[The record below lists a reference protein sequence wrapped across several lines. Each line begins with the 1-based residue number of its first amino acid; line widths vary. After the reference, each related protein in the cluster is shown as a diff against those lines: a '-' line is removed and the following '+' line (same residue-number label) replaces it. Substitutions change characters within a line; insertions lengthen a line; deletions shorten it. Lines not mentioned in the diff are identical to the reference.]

1 VSDERAK
8 RLLVLARRDHAEA
21 MRVAAGLTIFGHA
34 VSLVFMDRPVAE
46 TAENA
51 ANAEL
56 LELTGIEP
64 RTTVA
69 AMADDLPL
77 LDASGL
83 AAACR
88 RRRCGAE
95 PAMKILELNTGLFPD
110 AQTVKPPCGTMD
122 RRTAS
127 SPSILRAGTWRT
139 KPGTRRQAIAAILDS
154 DLTITI

>member
-1 VSDERAK
+1 MSERK
-8 RLLVLARRDHAEA
+8 LLVLARRDHAEA

-64 RTTVA
+64 ATTVA

-77 LDASGL
+77 LDADGL
-83 AAACR
+83 ARVLA
-88 RRRCGAE
+88 GA
-95 PAMKILELNTGLFPD
+95 D
-110 AQTVKPPCGTMD
+110 AVL
-122 RRTAS
+122 S
-127 SPSILRAGTWRT
+127 L
-139 KPGTRRQAIAAILDS
+139 
-154 DLTITI
+154 

>member
-1 VSDERAK
+1 
-8 RLLVLARRDHAEA
+8 

-56 LELTGIEP
+56 LELSGIEP

-77 LDASGL
+77 LDADGL
-83 AAACR
+83 AAAL
-88 RRRCGAE
+88 A
-95 PAMKILELNTGLFPD
+95 AAD
-110 AQTVKPPCGTMD
+110 AVL
-122 RRTAS
+122 S
-127 SPSILRAGTWRT
+127 L
-139 KPGTRRQAIAAILDS
+139 
-154 DLTITI
+154 